1 MEQIIKNKIHL
12 SKERRDK
19 IYTFGLVIGLYALI
33 EILQRTGYL
42 SNLMRGQLVPICA
55 YIVMALSLNLTVG
68 ILGELSLGHAGFVSI
83 GAFTGITTATILRN
97 YIHQDWITFTISLLA
112 GGIAAGIIG
121 FLIGIPVLRLRGDYL
136 AIVTLAFGEIVKS
149 LINNF
154 YLGID
159 GTGLH
164 FSFLSDK
171 LKLAEDGKRI
181 LSGPMGATNVPKIS
195 TFLAGILLI
204 LFCLYFLYRLLGSK
218 MGRAILAMRDNSIAA
233 ESVGIHI
240 TRYKLTAFVM
250 SAFMAGMGGVLFGM
264 NYASISASKFNVDL
278 SILLLVFVVLG
289 GLGNLRGSMIA
300 AGLLTILP
308 ELLRSLRDYRML
320 AYSVILI
327 LIMLIT
333 NNQIIMQF
341 LNQLKSSI
349 RKVFSKI
356 IPSGSRGGERK

>member
-1 MEQIIKNKIHL
+1 MEQILKKQIRL
-12 SKERRDK
+12 GKERRDK
-19 IYTFGLVIGLYALI
+19 IYTFGLVIGLYVI
-33 EILQRTGYL
+33 VEILQRTGHL

-68 ILGELSLGHAGFVSI
+68 ILGELSLGHAGFVSV
-83 GAFTGITTATILRN
+83 GAFTGITVATILRN
-97 YIHQDWITFTISLLA
+97 YIQADWITFFISLLA
-112 GGIAAGIIG
+112 GGLAAGIVG

-154 YLGID
+154 YLGYD
-159 GTGLH
+159 ETGLH

-171 LKLAEDGKRI
+171 LKLAEGGKKI
-181 LSGPMGATNVPKIS
+181 LSGPMGATSIPKIS
-195 TFLAGILLI
+195 TFLAGVLLI

-264 NYASISASKFNVDL
+264 NYASIGASKFNVDL

-289 GLGNLRGSMIA
+289 GLGNLRGSIIA
-300 AGLLTILP
+300 AGVLTVLP

-341 LNQLKSSI
+341 LAQLRRSI
-349 RKVFSKI
+349 KQVFTKI
-356 IPSGSRGGERK
+356 IPSGDKGGERK